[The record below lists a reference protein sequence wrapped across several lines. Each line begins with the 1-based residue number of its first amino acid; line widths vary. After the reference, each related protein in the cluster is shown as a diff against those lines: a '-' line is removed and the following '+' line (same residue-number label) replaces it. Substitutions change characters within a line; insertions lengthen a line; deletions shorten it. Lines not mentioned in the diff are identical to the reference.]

1 MPEQILSGGRQ
12 DRDGAGTGP
21 GKASVQTFK
30 IHTNGISKAN

>member
-12 DRDGAGTGP
+12 ERDRVGTDP
-21 GKASVQTFK
+21 GRASVETFK